1 MHEFLK
7 FPTRALLV
15 VFLLAGSTPA
25 FAYRRVTD
33 ELGRSLTVPDVPHRI
48 LCLTPALT
56 ETVYEL
62 GAGDSIAGVTDYT
75 VFPAEARTKPSIGG
89 IVDPSTEKIVA
100 LRPDLILAG
109 TNLNRPETIRQLDD
123 LSLPV
128 FVVGSEGLDGV
139 LKMIGS
145 IGDAINRRTEAVDL
159 VRRLSAE
166 RDALSSR
173 LRGLARPRILAVIWY
188 EPVLTAGGKALV
200 TAAIEAAGG
209 ISVTADIA
217 QAWPQIS
224 LEEVVERS
232 PDLLLL
238 VKELH
243 GGITVDLL
251 KARAGWDRLEAVRSA
266 RVIYVDERLVLPSPS
281 VFAAIEELARALH
294 PSAFARN

>member
-7 FPTRALLV
+7 FITRPLLV
-15 VFLLAGSTPA
+15 VIVLAGSTPA
-25 FAYRRVTD
+25 FASRRVTD
-33 ELGRSLTVPDVPHRI
+33 ELGRSVIVPDVPYRI

-100 LRPDLILAG
+100 LRPDLVLAEA
-109 TNLNRPETIRQLDD
+109 NLNRPETIRQLDD

-128 FVVGSEGLDGV
+128 FVAAPEGLDGV
-139 LKMIGS
+139 LKMIRS

-159 VRRLSAE
+159 VRRLSAG
-166 RDALSSR
+166 RDALSIR
-173 LRGLARPRILAVIWY
+173 LRGLVRPKILAVIWC
-188 EPVLTAGGKALV
+188 EPVLTAGGKAFV
-200 TAAIEAAGG
+200 TEAIDAAGG
-209 ISVTADIA
+209 TSVTADIA
-217 QAWPQIS
+217 QTWPQIS

-251 KARAGWDRLEAVRSA
+251 KVRAGWDRLEAVRSS

>member
-1 MHEFLK
+1 MHKLLK
-7 FPTRALLV
+7 LLTGPLLV
-15 VFLLAGSTPA
+15 SMLLASSTPA
-25 FAYRRVTD
+25 LARRVTD
-33 ELGRSLTVPDVPHRI
+33 ELGRSLIVPDVPHRI

-75 VFPAEARTKPSIGG
+75 VVPAEARSKPSIGG
-89 IVDPSTEKIVA
+89 IIDPSIEKIVA
-100 LRPDLILAG
+100 LRPDLVIAG
-109 TNLNRPETIRQLDD
+109 ANLNLPETIRQLDD

-128 FVVGSEGLDGV
+128 FVVAPEGLDGV
-139 LKMIGS
+139 LKMIRS
-145 IGDAINRRTEAVDL
+145 VGDVINRRTEAFDL
-159 VRRLSAE
+159 VTRLTAA

-173 LRGLARPRILAVIWY
+173 VRGLPRAKILVVLWY
-188 EPVLTAGGKALV
+188 EPVLTAGSKAFV
-200 TAAIEAAGG
+200 TEAIDAAGG
-209 ISVTADIA
+209 ASITADIA

-224 LEEVVERS
+224 VEEVVERS

-251 KARAGWDRLEAVRSA
+251 KARAGWDRLEAVRTG

-281 VFAAIEELARALH
+281 VFAAIEELARKLH
-294 PSAFARN
+294 PPAFARS